1 MVGNGGMIQP
11 TALLIFA
18 ALLAVAIAWAVPAH
32 RALDAVAAW
41 TAAVMVLVA
50 PVSALWLLAAAVLT
64 PLVLG
69 LGDRHGQRDL
79 VAALWSL
86 LLLSAFVA
94 ARLTPG
100 ILWIGG
106 AFFTLRALH
115 VVGDWWM
122 RKLAVPTIRAHLRYQ
137 LFLPVI
143 VSGPIHRFENFE
155 RQGYRR
161 RWDTPMFFA
170 GMERTLIGAFSAL
183 VIGGYVFQRIGG
195 EVDSLTSGWQPF
207 FQDWAESV
215 VEWIALYFTFAGFT
229 SIALGIS
236 LMIGLRLEENFDRPW
251 AAPNLIAFWTRWHM
265 TLTAW
270 VRDYVFRPVAA
281 VTRSPLASLCLAVLA
296 IGLWHEF
303 SAYYVLWSVWQ
314 LLGVVLTRL
323 GLRWLPIA
331 LLPPPARVVLG
342 PLSVLG
348 WLSLARPVINAILKA
363 VA

>member
-1 MVGNGGMIQP
+1 MIQP
-11 TALLIFA
+11 TALLVFA
-18 ALLAVAIAWAVPAH
+18 ALLSVAIAWAVPAQ

-41 TAAVMVLVA
+41 TALIMALVA
-50 PVSALWLLAAAVLT
+50 PASALWLLAAAALT

-69 LGDRHGQRDL
+69 LGERHGRRDL

-115 VVGDWWM
+115 IVGDWWM
-122 RKLAVPTIRAHLRYQ
+122 GKLAVPTLRAHLRYQ

-143 VSGPIHRFENFE
+143 VAGPIHRFEHFE
-155 RQGYRR
+155 RQSHRR
-161 RWDTPMFFA
+161 RWDTPMFLA
-170 GMERTLIGAFSAL
+170 GMERTLVGAFSAL
-183 VIGGYVFQRIGG
+183 VIGGYGFQRIGG
-195 EVDSLTSGWQPF
+195 AINSLTTGWWPF
-207 FQDWAESV
+207 LQDWAGSIV
-215 VEWIALYFTFAGFT
+215 DWISLYFTFAGFT
-229 SIALGIS
+229 SMALGIS

-265 TLTAW
+265 TLTLW
-270 VRDYVFRPVAA
+270 VRDYVFRPVTA
-281 VTRSPLASLCLAVLA
+281 VTRSPLAGLCLAVLA

-314 LLGVVLTRL
+314 VLGVILTRL
-323 GLRWLPIA
+323 GLRWLPVA
-331 LLPPPARVVLG
+331 LLPPAARVVLG
-342 PLSVLG
+342 PVAVLG
-348 WLSLARPVINAILKA
+348 WLSLARPVINAVLKA